1 MPPDPLATKAR
12 LLDAGVEEFA
22 RYGIAGARVD
32 RIAAR
37 ARANKRLIYVYFGNK
52 EQLFQAVLSR
62 SAGLLTE
69 AVPFTPDDLP
79 GYAGALFDHLADHP
93 QLLRLVVWQRL
104 ERPQP
109 AEADLVA
116 YRSQLDALAA
126 RNTPYPPSDLLALVL
141 GLAASWFTA
150 PPALR
155 ALAPEG
161 ADGAWS
167 PERLATYRAA
177 VVRAVRGLL
186 ND

>member
-1 MPPDPLATKAR
+1 M
-12 LLDAGVEEFA
+12 EEFA
-22 RYGIAGARVD
+22 RYGVAGARVD

-52 EQLFQAVLSR
+52 EQLFQAVVSR

-79 GYAGALFDHLADHP
+79 GYAGALFDHLVSQP
-93 QLLRLVVWQRL
+93 QLLRLAVWQRL
-104 ERPQP
+104 ERPEP
-109 AEADLVA
+109 AEAEVVS
-116 YRSQLDALAA
+116 YRAQVDALATRDA
-126 RNTPYPPSDLLALVL
+126 PYPPADLLALVL

-155 ALAPEG
+155 ALAPDGVGG
-161 ADGAWS
+161 ADGAGCDGGPDGTWS
-167 PERLATYRAA
+167 DERLATYRAA

-186 ND
+186 ADGSG